1 MLYCITRCTI
11 HIARHVASG
20 CFRLQWDAQ
29 GRGALFAAAV
39 MPENYEVDWLKQK
52 SHAFCRLWTGGLCPE
67 CIYIY
72 IYIYPDRPVLKSVC
86 FASSFFPLASLFS
99 FPPSLPLHKP
109 TKTDSYSFLC
119 KPTIVSQSLFLNLHP
134 FFKNLTT
141 HLRLYP
147 NTLNIPNSKQ
157 TNRLT
162 FNK

>member
-1 MLYCITRCTI
+1 MQLL
-11 HIARHVASG
+11 VASG
-20 CFRLQWDAQ
+20 CSGMRKGVALCLQQRLCQKTMKLIDLN
-29 GRGALFAAAV
+29 RNLTPFAV
-39 MPENYEVDWLKQK
+39 YELVA
-52 SHAFCRLWTGGLCPE
+52 SAPSV
-67 CIYIY
+67 YIY